1 MASLWRDVAK
11 NPEINLSKVL
21 SGSLRVQD
29 SQNVGFYTSHIKIQ
43 QQQNVWP
50 KAGRNKDLTDL
61 CVSRVTISAR
71 PEPGAESVIVAAN

>member
-21 SGSLRVQD
+21 SD
-29 SQNVGFYTSHIKIQ
+29 IKIQ